1 MIDKIQIKNK
11 KSRSPANGL
20 KTIFQ
25 EFFQL
30 EAAGGIILIVMT
42 LAALIL
48 ANSSQSDAFF
58 ALWETKL
65 TFGLGSWQLSKPII
79 LWINDGL
86 MAVFFFVVGLEIK
99 REVLAGDLASPRR
112 AALPLAA
119 ALGGMLVPAL
129 LYVVPNLGQESL
141 GGWGVPMATDIAFS
155 LGVLALLGTRA
166 PLTLKIFLTAL
177 AIVDDIGAVLVIAIF
192 YTSEIAWSSLA
203 MGVLA
208 FVFLVVLN
216 RAHVT
221 RPWPYALLG
230 VGLWLAL
237 LYSGVHATIAG
248 VLVAITIPARAR
260 VDVGSFL
267 SRSRQALQT
276 YEDACCDEG
285 AVAEKAKQAAARILE
300 LAGESVESPLQ
311 RLEHSLHPWVIYAI
325 MPIFAL
331 ANAGVALSGGDFAS
345 ALTSPVALGIIIGL
359 ALGKPLG
366 IVGFSWLA
374 IRLGLAELPSDL
386 RMRHLAGAGFLAG
399 IGFTM
404 SLFIANLAFPGS
416 PVLNNAKIGVLL
428 ASLVSGLMGTA
439 ILVTTSRPKTANA
452 RQPASAMINAY
463 ENTSG

>member
-1 MIDKIQIKNK
+1 MINATQIKNK
-11 KSRSPANGL
+11 IPMSPANGL
-20 KTIFQ
+20 KTVFQ
-25 EFFQL
+25 EFFRL
-30 EAAGGIILIVMT
+30 EAAGGVILIVMT

-48 ANSSQSDAFF
+48 ANSPQSNAFF

-65 TFGLGSWQLSKPII
+65 TFGFGSWQLSKPLI

-129 LYVVPNLGQESL
+129 FYVIANLGQDSV
-141 GGWGVPMATDIAFS
+141 GGWGVSMATDIAFT

-166 PLTLKIFLTAL
+166 PLPLKVFVTAL
-177 AIVDDIGAVLVIAIF
+177 AIVDDIGAVLVIALF
-192 YTSEIAWSSLA
+192 YTAEIAWGSVALGA
-203 MGVLA
+203 LILVL
-208 FVFLVVLN
+208 LIVLN

-221 RPWPYALLG
+221 RPLPYALLG

-248 VLVAITIPARAR
+248 VLVAMTIPARAK
-260 VDVGSFL
+260 VDVESFVAK
-267 SRSRQALQT
+267 SKQALQA
-276 YEDACCDEG
+276 YEDACCDDS
-285 AVAEKAKQAAARILE
+285 AIAEKGKQTAARILE
-300 LAGESVESPLQ
+300 LASESVESPLQ

-331 ANAGVALSGGDFAS
+331 ANAGVALSASDFAS
-345 ALTSPVALGIIIGL
+345 ALASPVAVGIIAGL

-374 IRLGLAELPSDL
+374 IRFSLAELPSAL
-386 RMRHLAGAGFLAG
+386 SMRHLVGAGFLAG

-416 PVLNNAKIGVLL
+416 AYLNNAKIGVLL
-428 ASLVSGLMGTA
+428 ASLVSGLLGTA
-439 ILVTTSRPKTANA
+439 VLITVSRSQSATA
-452 RQPASAMINAY
+452 RQPERATTTAY
-463 ENTSG
+463 ESTGD

>member
-1 MIDKIQIKNK
+1 MINTTQLKNRLP
-11 KSRSPANGL
+11 SSPTNGL

-25 EFFQL
+25 EFFRL
-30 EAAGGIILIVMT
+30 EASGGIILIVMT

-48 ANSSQSDAFF
+48 ANSQQSEAFF

-65 TFGLGSWQLSKPII
+65 TFGFASWQLSKPII

-112 AALPLAA
+112 AALPMAA

-129 LYVVPNLGQESL
+129 FYVVANLGQESVS
-141 GGWGVPMATDIAFS
+141 GWGVPMATDIAFS
-155 LGVLALLGTRA
+155 LGVLALLGTRV
-166 PLTLKIFLTAL
+166 PLPLKIFVTAL

-192 YTSEIAWSSLA
+192 YTSQIVWSSLA
-203 MGVLA
+203 IGALIFLLLA
-208 FVFLVVLN
+208 VLN
-216 RAHVT
+216 RAHIT

-230 VGLWLAL
+230 VGLWLAF

-248 VLVAITIPARAR
+248 VLVAITIPARAK
-260 VDVGSFL
+260 VDVESFL
-267 SRSRQALQT
+267 AKSRQALQA
-276 YEDACCDEG
+276 YEDACCDDS
-285 AVAEKAKQAAARILE
+285 AVSEKGKQAAARILE
-300 LAGESVESPLQ
+300 LTGESVESPLQ
-311 RLEHSLHPWVIYAI
+311 RLEHDLHPWVIYAI

-345 ALTSPVALGIIIGL
+345 ALNSPVALGIIMGL

-366 IVGFSWLA
+366 IAGFSWLA
-374 IRLGLAELPSDL
+374 IRLGLAELPSGL
-386 RMRHLAGAGFLAG
+386 RMKHLVGAGFVAG

-416 PVLNNAKIGVLL
+416 AYLNNAKIGVLM
-428 ASLVSGLMGTA
+428 ASLVSGLLGVTILITA
-439 ILVTTSRPKTANA
+439 SRSQTADEREAA
-452 RQPASAMINAY
+452 RAMATAY
-463 ENTSG
+463 ESNSR